1 MEEKIVIKGKQ
12 ASVKLISLI
21 ILLIGVVA
29 FAVVWS
35 NATSSGF
42 YAERISRAKENGNWS
57 YVLLSMVPYFGA
69 MTILPFAV
77 IAGLFYAWSSKTALT
92 VTDKRVYGKA
102 AFGKRVDLPLD
113 MISAVGTGMFKS
125 IAVTTSSG
133 AIKFAMMAN
142 NDDIHT
148 AISKL
153 LMERQNTSKKS
164 SETIVKQEIQQ
175 SSAEELKKYKE
186 LLDSGII
193 SQEEFDAKKKQLLG
207 V

>member
-1 MEEKIVIKGKQ
+1 MEEKIIIKCKQ
-12 ASVKLISLI
+12 VNVKLISQI
-21 ILLIGVVA
+21 ILLIGVIA
-29 FAVVWS
+29 FVVVWS

-42 YAERISRAKENGNWS
+42 YARCISWAKMNGDWS
-57 YVLLSMVPYFGA
+57 YVLTSMVPYFGA
-69 MTILPFAV
+69 ITILPLAI

-133 AIKFAMMAN
+133 AIKFAMVAN

-153 LMERQNTSKKS
+153 LVERQNTSKKS
-164 SETIVKQEIQQ
+164 SETIVKQGIQQ
-175 SSAEELKKYKE
+175 SSADELKKYKE
-186 LLDSGII
+186 LLDSGVI

-207 V
+207 L

>member
-1 MEEKIVIKGKQ
+1 MEEKIIIKGKQ
-12 ASVKLISLI
+12 INVKLISLI
-21 ILLIGVVA
+21 ILLIGVLV
-29 FAVVWS
+29 FTVVWK
-35 NATSSGF
+35 NETSYGF
-42 YAERISRAKENGNWS
+42 YANRIDDGDWS
-57 YVLLSMVPYFGA
+57 YVLTSMVPYFGA

-77 IAGLFYAWSSKTALT
+77 IAGVFYAWSSKTALT

-102 AFGKRVDLPLD
+102 AFGRRVELPLD

-142 NDDIHT
+142 NDAIHT
-148 AISKL
+148 AISNL

-175 SSAEELKKYKE
+175 SSADELKKYRE
-186 LLDSGII
+186 LLDSGVITE
-193 SQEEFDAKKKQLLG
+193 EEFDAKKQQLLKL
-207 V
+207 